1 MAVKIQVMVLGTWQ
15 PTSLDGITSQNITT
29 SSCFEWPKEQTS
41 TDQNFGL
48 QDVNVPFW
56 QNTDSPN

>member
-48 QDVNVPFW
+48 QDV
-56 QNTDSPN
+56 